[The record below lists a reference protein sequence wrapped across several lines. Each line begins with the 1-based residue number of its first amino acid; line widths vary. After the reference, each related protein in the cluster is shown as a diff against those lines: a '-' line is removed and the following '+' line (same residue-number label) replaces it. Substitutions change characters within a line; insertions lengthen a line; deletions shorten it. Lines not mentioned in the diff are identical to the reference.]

1 MAGFKISRSGCEE
14 TQMYR
19 RVLLA
24 YDGSLEGRIAL
35 REGALL
41 AKQWG
46 AKVFLLAVA
55 PDSAGMHLAEGVCPG
70 GTAGQQERYGA
81 VLEGGVARLKAI
93 GLDPVARFVKGQ
105 PVHEI
110 QAFAREVD
118 ADLIVV
124 GHQPQKFLDRW
135 WSGSADVYLVDNT
148 HCSVL
153 VARNSVSD
161 QAFEAELQRFGQT
174 PDLEGAAP

>member
-1 MAGFKISRSGCEE
+1 
-14 TQMYR
+14 MYR

-24 YDGSLEGRIAL
+24 YDGSIQGRMAL

-41 AKQWG
+41 AKQWNSQ
-46 AKVFLLAVA
+46 VFLLAVV
-55 PDSAGMHLAEGVCPG
+55 PENPGTHLAEGLCSG
-70 GTAGQQERYGA
+70 GTGDLQRQYLA
-81 VLEGGVARLKAI
+81 VLEGGVARLRQI
-93 GLDPVARFVKGQ
+93 GLEPIARFAQGE
-105 PVHEI
+105 PVRQI

-124 GHQPQKFLDRW
+124 GHRPQKFLDRW

-153 VARNSVSD
+153 VARTFVSD
-161 QAFEAELQRFGQT
+161 DAFEAELQRLEQSRG
-174 PDLEGAAP
+174 LEGAESAREP